1 MDKIKYIGF
10 DADDT
15 LWINGSYFKKA
26 EDDFCQLLSDYLP
39 KEDLLRELF
48 ITEMKNMDLYGYG
61 AMAFTLSLIETAIR
75 ISDKQIS
82 ASVIN
87 DIYNIGTSILKK
99 PVELLPGVNEVL
111 PKLSKSYK
119 LILITKGD
127 LLDQERKLEKSG
139 LYHYFHHVEVLSEKN
154 EKNYK
159 SLIELLNISPEEFI
173 MVGNSIKSDIVP
185 VLKIGAKAIHIP
197 QNDVW
202 SHENSIKP
210 EQEFFE
216 FSSLFSL
223 MELFGPEIE

>member
-1 MDKIKYIGF
+1 MDNIKYIGF

-15 LWINGSYFKKA
+15 LWINGAYFKKV
-26 EDDFCQLLSDYLP
+26 EDDFCHLLSSYLP
-39 KEDLLRELF
+39 KDEILRELF
-48 ITEMKNMDLYGYG
+48 TTEMKNMDLFGYG

-75 ISDKQIS
+75 ISNNNIS
-82 ASVIN
+82 ASVIGE
-87 DIYNIGTSILKK
+87 IYNSGTSILKK
-99 PVELLPGVNEVL
+99 PVELLPGVKEVL
-111 PKLSKSYK
+111 PDLSEKYK

-139 LYHYFHHVEVLSEKN
+139 LSHYFHHVEVLSEKN

-159 SLIELLNISPEEFI
+159 SLIELLNICPDEFI
-173 MVGNSIKSDIVP
+173 MVGNSLKSDIIP

-202 SHENSIKP
+202 LHENSLKP
-210 EQEFFE
+210 DEEYFE

-223 MELFGPEIE
+223 SELFK